1 MWLPT
6 SYWGGHDAMG
16 LDTGEKGGNGQS
28 KRDRD
33 EKRGKMQRRGEQRR
47 APARPGQGNAV
58 LCLLTRI
65 FPPFSPH
72 RSPAPPGAASRTAPG
87 VGGREGRRGAE
98 RGGSA
103 GLCRGGAVGSVW
115 GCCGAVVGPAG
126 VGAVWGLCGTCTG
139 PVWDM
144 RGLRRIHMGPA
155 WVRSLLKALWG
166 PWDPCRPDPPPL
178 SGA

>member
-103 GLCRGGAVGSVW
+103 GLPAGPEPRGAGGQRVVAWCGRTWRAPCRDEELPAVGS
-115 GCCGAVVGPAG
+115 
-126 VGAVWGLCGTCTG
+126 CTA
-139 PVWDM
+139 
-144 RGLRRIHMGPA
+144 RA
-155 WVRSLLKALWG
+155 CLKTKQ
-166 PWDPCRPDPPPL
+166 
-178 SGA
+178 